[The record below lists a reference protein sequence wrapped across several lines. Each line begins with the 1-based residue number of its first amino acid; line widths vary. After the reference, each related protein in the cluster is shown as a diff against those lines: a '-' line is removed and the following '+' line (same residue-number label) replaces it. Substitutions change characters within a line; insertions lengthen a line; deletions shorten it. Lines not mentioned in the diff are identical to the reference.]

1 MKGFLLGNM
10 TFFGLKKGVI
20 MQKKILILS
29 EAFGSGHTKTAEALI
44 QAISLQEPSVHIEF
58 IEIGR
63 KLHPI
68 ASNLIFHA
76 YKQLIRNFPFLWS
89 KIYRNISERIQAT
102 PSWLQYLIYQ
112 LFHRNIENL
121 LEQIK
126 PDLVVCTHPFGSS
139 SLSRLKKMGYP
150 VKLCT
155 VITDFHAH
163 QVWVQHEVN
172 LYMVPSDEV
181 RRQLADSGIPNHRIS
196 VTGIPIQTNFWSKTS
211 KTFAKTKLNM
221 KNMPTILVMGGGL
234 GLGGIRELAHS
245 LLKWK
250 ETVQLIICTGHNHSL
265 KVSLERNKHFQH
277 PHIKIVGFVDHIDK
291 LLDAAD
297 LLITKPGGITCFE
310 ALSKGVPMLI
320 YKPIPGHE
328 ENNSNHL
335 VKHELAVRIHL
346 LEEVDGWIE
355 KWLCVPNTFERF
367 CKNIEQFQMKMN
379 PLAGAEAI
387 LELLGYQETSEIS
400 VENW

>member
-1 MKGFLLGNM
+1 M
-10 TFFGLKKGVI
+10 
-20 MQKKILILS
+20 
-29 EAFGSGHTKTAEALI
+29 
-44 QAISLQEPSVHIEF
+44 
-58 IEIGR
+58 
-63 KLHPI
+63 
-68 ASNLIFHA
+68 
-76 YKQLIRNFPFLWS
+76 
-89 KIYRNISERIQAT
+89 
-102 PSWLQYLIYQ
+102 
-112 LFHRNIENL
+112 
-121 LEQIK
+121 
-126 PDLVVCTHPFGSS
+126 
-139 SLSRLKKMGYP
+139 
-150 VKLCT
+150 
-155 VITDFHAH
+155 
-163 QVWVQHEVN
+163 
-172 LYMVPSDEV
+172 
-181 RRQLADSGIPNHRIS
+181 
-196 VTGIPIQTNFWSKTS
+196 
-211 KTFAKTKLNM
+211 
-221 KNMPTILVMGGGL
+221 
-234 GLGGIRELAHS
+234 GGIRELAHS

-387 LELLGYQETSEIS
+387 LELLVYQEASEIS